1 MLKPIHTKTKALM
14 LAGLMGIVMLL
25 TMLSTA
31 EAIELDDAAKDGDI
45 ARITALLDA
54 WADPNTRNEYGLT
67 PLHDAARYGTAAAI
81 TLLLDAGAHPNARD
95 KWGDTALDL
104 ITEDSPIYGTDAY
117 WRLNDAKYNQ

>member
-31 EAIELDDAAKDGDI
+31 EATELHDAAKDGDI

-54 WADPNTRNEYGLT
+54 GADPNAHMDSRPHYILPPLT
-67 PLHDAARYGTAAAI
+67 VTPK
-81 TLLLDAGAHPNARD
+81 P
-95 KWGDTALDL
+95 
-104 ITEDSPIYGTDAY
+104 
-117 WRLNDAKYNQ
+117 

>member
-1 MLKPIHTKTKALM
+1 M

-31 EAIELDDAAKDGDI
+31 EATELHDGAKDGDI

-54 WADPNTRNEYGLT
+54 GADPNT
-67 PLHDAARYGTAAAI
+67 
-81 TLLLDAGAHPNARD
+81 RD